1 MQFFVG
7 LLALISLAVAV
18 QREQGESDGQAQRDY
33 VSIPTKFEEKKSDEI
48 FIGFYHELLLTLL
61 YSKGIET
68 PKSKSKKLAFI
79 N

>member
-33 VSIPTKFEEKKSDEI
+33 VSITKFEEKKSDEI